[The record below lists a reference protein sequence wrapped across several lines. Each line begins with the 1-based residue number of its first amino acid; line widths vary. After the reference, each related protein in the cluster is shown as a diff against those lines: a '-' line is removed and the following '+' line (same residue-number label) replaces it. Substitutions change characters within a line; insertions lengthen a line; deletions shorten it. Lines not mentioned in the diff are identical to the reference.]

1 VITGEGSLD
10 TQTLA
15 GKAPAGVARAA
26 GRRGIPVV
34 VVAGRS
40 TLTEHELEL
49 AGISAV
55 YPLSDLEPDLARSSA
70 QASQL
75 LRRVGQAVARSW
87 PRGGLA
93 DGELAGRTFRR
104 TES

>member
-1 VITGEGSLD
+1 
-10 TQTLA
+10 
-15 GKAPAGVARAA
+15 VARAA

-40 TLTEHELEL
+40 TLTEHELDV

-87 PRGGLA
+87 PRGGQA
-93 DGELAGRTFRR
+93 DGEPTGRMVRR
-104 TES
+104 TDA